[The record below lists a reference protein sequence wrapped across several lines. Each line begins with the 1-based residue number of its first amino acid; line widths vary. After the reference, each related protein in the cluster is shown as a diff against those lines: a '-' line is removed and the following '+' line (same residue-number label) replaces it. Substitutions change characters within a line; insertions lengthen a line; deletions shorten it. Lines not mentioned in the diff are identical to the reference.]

1 MSRVAVTGLGII
13 CCLGQGVN
21 NVWPRLVAGETNFH
35 PISLSGF
42 DHFQNRIGG
51 QVDDDLLAHADSLSP
66 RVSRHERLGWLAANE
81 ALADAALPKNH
92 YASNE
97 IGMATGIG
105 AAGMLEAE
113 EWVARRD
120 NPQEFVPAWKLHSY
134 PASSLADFLA
144 STYQL
149 AGPRFSIATAC
160 SSSATS
166 IGFAADAIRKG
177 RAKAF
182 MVAGAEGLSRLTY
195 GGFHSLHSIA
205 PERCQPFDKERKGI
219 FLGEGA
225 GVLILEDWQEAKARN
240 ANIYGEVLS
249 WGLSS
254 DAYHMTAPHPEGSGA
269 VLAMQQALDRAGLK
283 AEDVDYINL
292 HGTGTVHN
300 DLAETKAVE
309 QVFGDHAAKLCLSST
324 KSMTGHCLG
333 AAGAMESVFSLLALH
348 HNMAPP
354 TAGLHTP
361 DEQCP
366 LNYLPGQGKPVPGM
380 KYVMNNV
387 LAFGGNNVAL
397 LFGKSDGDNHG
408 N

>member
-1 MSRVAVTGLGII
+1 MTGLGII
-13 CCLGQGVN
+13 CCLGRGVDK
-21 NVWPRLVAGETNFH
+21 VWPRVVAGDTDFRH
-35 PISLSGF
+35 ISLPGF
-42 DHFQNRIGG
+42 DQFQNRIGG
-51 QVDDDLLAHADSLSP
+51 QVAGDLLAPASSLSS
-66 RVSRHERLGWLAANE
+66 RVSRHERLGWLAATE
-81 ALADAALPKNH
+81 ALADAAWPVGLYDDH
-92 YASNE
+92 Q
-97 IGMATGIG
+97 IGVAAGIG

-113 EWVARRD
+113 EWLARRD
-120 NPQEFVPAWKLHSY
+120 DPHHSAPAWKLHSY

-144 STYQL
+144 ATFAF

-166 IGFAADAIRKG
+166 LGFAADAIRHG

-205 PERCQPFDKERKGI
+205 PERCQPFDKNRKGI

-225 GVLILEDWQEAKARN
+225 GVLILEEWQAAVARQ
-240 ANIYGEVLS
+240 ATIYGEVLS

-254 DAYHMTAPHPEGSGA
+254 DAHHMTAPHPEGSGA
-269 VLAMQQALDRAGLK
+269 VQAMNQALERAALSPQ
-283 AEDVDYINL
+283 DINYINL
-292 HGTGTVHN
+292 HGTGTFHN
-300 DLAETKAVE
+300 DLAETRAVQ
-309 QVFGDHAAKLCLSST
+309 QVFADHAAELCLSST

-333 AAGAMESVFSLLALH
+333 AAGAIESVFSLLALH
-348 HNMAPP
+348 HQQAPP
-354 TAGLHTP
+354 TAGLETP

-366 LNYLPGQGKPVPGM
+366 LNYLAKQGKTLPDM

-397 LFGKSDGDNHG
+397 LFGKGGEGHHG
-408 N
+408 A

>member
-21 NVWPRLVAGETNFH
+21 KVWPRLVAGETDFGE
-35 PISLSGF
+35 ISLPGF
-42 DHFQNRIGG
+42 DQFQNRIGG
-51 QVDDDLLAHADSLSP
+51 QVDDDLLAHASSLLP
-66 RVSRHERLGWLAANE
+66 RVSRHERLGWLAASE
-81 ALADAALPKNH
+81 ALADAAFPKDL
-92 YASNE
+92 YLDSQ
-97 IGMATGIG
+97 IGVAAGIG

-113 EWVARRD
+113 EWVAQRD
-120 NPQEFVPAWKLHSY
+120 DRQKFVPAWKLHSY

-144 STYQL
+144 ATFRFS
-149 AGPRFSIATAC
+149 GPRFSIATAC

-166 IGFAADAIRKG
+166 LGFAADAIRKG

-205 PERCQPFDKERKGI
+205 PERCQPFDKNRKGI

-225 GVLILEDWQEAKARN
+225 GVLILEDWQEATTRN
-240 ANIYGEVLS
+240 ATIYGEVLS

-254 DAYHMTAPHPEGSGA
+254 DAYHMTAPHPEGRGA
-269 VLAMQQALDRAGLK
+269 VMAMEQALERAALQAK
-283 AEDVDYINL
+283 DINYINL
-292 HGTGTVHN
+292 HGTGTLHN
-300 DLAETKAVE
+300 DLAESKAV
-309 QVFGDHAAKLCLSST
+309 QRVFGNYCKDLCVSST

-348 HNMAPP
+348 HSMAPP
-354 TAGLHTP
+354 TAGLETP
-361 DEQCP
+361 DGQCP
-366 LNYLPGQGKPVPGM
+366 LNYMPGQGKSMPQM

-397 LFGKSDGDNHG
+397 LFGKDEERGHDD
-408 N
+408 

>member
-21 NVWPRLVAGETNFH
+21 KVWPRVLAGDTDFRE
-35 PISLSGF
+35 ISLAGF
-42 DHFQNRIGG
+42 DQFQNRIGG
-51 QVDDDLLAHADSLSP
+51 QVADELLTHAASLSP
-66 RVSRHERLGWLAANE
+66 RVSRHERLGWLAASE
-81 ALADAALPKNH
+81 ALTDAAWPLDFYPAH
-92 YASNE
+92 E
-97 IGMATGIG
+97 IGVASGIG

-113 EWVARRD
+113 EWVAHRHDPRK
-120 NPQEFVPAWKLHSY
+120 FVPAWKLHSY

-144 STYQL
+144 ATFAFS
-149 AGPRFSIATAC
+149 GPRFSIATAC

-166 IGFAADAIRKG
+166 LGFAADAIRKG

-205 PERCQPFDKERKGI
+205 PERCQPFDKNRKGI

-225 GVLILEDWQEAKARN
+225 GVLILEELDTAKARG
-240 ANIYGEVLS
+240 ATIYGEVLS

-254 DAYHMTAPHPEGSGA
+254 DAHHMTAPHPDGSGA
-269 VLAMQQALDRAGLK
+269 VQAMEQALNRAGLQ
-283 AEDVDYINL
+283 AGDVDYINL
-292 HGTGTVHN
+292 HGTGTLHN
-300 DLAETKAVE
+300 DLAETRAVQ
-309 QVFGDHAAKLCLSST
+309 QVFGDYAGALYLSST

-333 AAGAMESVFSLLALH
+333 AAGAIESVFSLLTLH
-348 HNMAPP
+348 HGVAPP
-354 TAGLHTP
+354 TAGLESP

-366 LNYLPGQGKPVPGM
+366 LNYLPGQGQSLSDM

-397 LFGKSDGDNHG
+397 LFGKGGEGNHG
-408 N
+408 A

>member
-13 CCLGQGVN
+13 CCLGRGVN
-21 NVWPRLVAGETNFH
+21 KVWPRVVAGDTDFRE
-35 PISLSGF
+35 ISLPGF
-42 DHFQNRIGG
+42 DQFQNRIGG
-51 QVDDDLLAHADSLSP
+51 QVADALLAQTSFLSE
-66 RVSRHERLGWLAANE
+66 RVSRHERLGWLAASE
-81 ALADAALPKNH
+81 ALTDVDWPENH
-92 YASNE
+92 YQSHE
-97 IGMATGIG
+97 IGVASGIG

-113 EWVARRD
+113 DWLVQRD
-120 NPQEFVPAWKLHSY
+120 APKHSAPAWKLHSY

-144 STYQL
+144 ATFAFS
-149 AGPRFSIATAC
+149 GPRFSIATAC

-166 IGFAADAIRKG
+166 LGFAADAIRKG

-205 PERCQPFDKERKGI
+205 PERCQPFDKNRKGI

-225 GVLILEDWQEAKARN
+225 GVLILEDWHEAEARG
-240 ANIYGEVLS
+240 AKIYGEVLS

-254 DAYHMTAPHPEGSGA
+254 DAHHMTAPHPEGDGA
-269 VLAMQQALDRAGLK
+269 VQAMAQALGRAGLK
-283 AEDVDYINL
+283 PQDIDYINL
-292 HGTGTVHN
+292 HGTGTLHN
-300 DLAETKAVE
+300 DLAETRAVE
-309 QVFGDHAAKLCLSST
+309 RVFADHAGNICLSST

-333 AAGAMESVFSLLALH
+333 AAGAIESVFSVLALYH
-348 HNMAPP
+348 HQAPP
-354 TAGLHTP
+354 TAGLETA

-366 LNYLPGQGKPVPGM
+366 LNYLAQQGKSVPDM

-397 LFGKSDGDNHG
+397 LFGNGKEDRHG

>member
-21 NVWPRLVAGETNFH
+21 KVWPRVVAGETDFRK
-35 PISLSGF
+35 ISLPGF
-42 DHFQNRIGG
+42 DQFQNCIGG
-51 QVDDDLLAHADSLSP
+51 QVADDLLAHSSSLAHH
-66 RVSRHERLGWLAANE
+66 VSRHERLGWLAATE
-81 ALADAALPKNH
+81 ALNDAAWPADVYQAH
-92 YASNE
+92 E
-97 IGMATGIG
+97 IGVAAGIG

-113 EWVARRD
+113 EWVAQRD
-120 NPQEFVPAWKLHSY
+120 DPLHSAPAWKLHSY

-144 STYQL
+144 STF
-149 AGPRFSIATAC
+149 AFSGPRFSIATAC

-166 IGFAADAIRKG
+166 LGFAADAIRKG

-205 PERCQPFDKERKGI
+205 PERCQPFDKDRKGI

-225 GVLILEDWQEAKARN
+225 GVLILEDLEAAKARG
-240 ANIYGEVLS
+240 ATIYGEVLS

-254 DAYHMTAPHPEGSGA
+254 DAHHMTAPHPDGSGA
-269 VLAMQQALDRAGLK
+269 VVAMEQALGRAGVPPSAL
-283 AEDVDYINL
+283 DYINL
-292 HGTGTVHN
+292 HGTGTQHN
-300 DLAETKAVE
+300 DIAESRAVE
-309 QVFGDHAAKLCLSST
+309 RVFGDHAAELCLSST

-333 AAGAMESVFSLLALH
+333 AAGAIESVFSLLALH
-348 HNMAPP
+348 HKEAPP
-354 TAGLHTP
+354 TAGLQSP
-361 DEQCP
+361 DEKCR
-366 LNYLPGQGKPVPGM
+366 LNYLPGQSKSLPGM

-397 LFGKSDGDNHG
+397 LFGSIGEGNHG
-408 N
+408 A